1 MGHGGFPLASRI
13 GHREH
18 YYTVAAI
25 SLLHGHLDVP
35 YSSLTFEC
43 FMRGHKCYGYF
54 GITPTLLR
62 LPVVALLG
70 SHAKGLRWESLY
82 FNLGFLVLAAGGWW
96 ISRQLV
102 ALWAPG
108 LSRRANWVVGITASA
123 PALGASPLLWL
134 VARPLVY
141 EEAILWGAAFAS
153 VAMGAAIALR
163 SRPRAATIVV
173 LVAADILA
181 TNARPTS
188 GASALFATVV
198 VGAWLFLRSRRA
210 WGVLVLAGA
219 LVALVTPSVVD
230 VAKFGHTSPPYAH
243 QLLLGGNPKRIATF
257 EHFAGLNPALLPTKV
272 VSDLQPNAL
281 RLYSSSPYV
290 GLAQDH
296 PLRLWP
302 ARRGET
308 VWEPTTSVEDA
319 LPLCFLLLVIAL
331 VMIARRA
338 RTWRR
343 ARGPDPALEAAAV
356 LLVGALGALALF
368 MMFPGETFR
377 YFADWLPVF
386 FVTDAVALAAL
397 ARWLAG
403 QRGRGR
409 ARAVIGLCVVLFAA
423 QMFVEGSL
431 AIQDALTSGFAK
443 SAHCSGPLNPYGP
456 VGTVFCPD
464 SVFKGS

>member
-1 MGHGGFPLASRI
+1 MGHGGFPLATRI

-18 YYTVAAI
+18 YYTVAAL
-25 SLLHGHLDVP
+25 SLLHGRLDVP

-43 FMRGHKCYGYF
+43 FMRGGRCYGYF
-54 GITPTLLR
+54 GITPSLLR

-70 SHAKGLRWESLY
+70 SAAKALRWESLY
-82 FNLGFLVLAAGGWW
+82 FNLGFLVLAGGGWW

-108 LSRRANWVVGITASA
+108 LGRRASAVVGISA
-123 PALGASPLLWL
+123 AAAALGASPLLWL

-141 EEAILWGAAFAS
+141 EEAILWGAAFGS

-163 SRPRAATIVV
+163 QRPRAGTVAVLIV
-173 LVAADILA
+173 ADILA
-181 TNARPTS
+181 MNARPTS

-198 VGAWLFLRSRRA
+198 VGAWLLARSRRA

-219 LVALVTPSVVD
+219 LVALVTPSAVD
-230 VAKFGHTSPPYAH
+230 VAKFGHTSPPYGH
-243 QLLLGGNPKRIATF
+243 QLLLGGKPERIATF
-257 EHFAGLNPALLPTKV
+257 EHFAGMNGALLPTKV
-272 VSDLQPNAL
+272 VSVLQPNAL
-281 RLYSSSPYV
+281 RLYSSAPYV

-296 PLRLWP
+296 AVLLWP
-302 ARRGET
+302 ARRSDT

-319 LPLCFLLLVIAL
+319 LPLSFLFLLVGLAAV
-331 VMIARRA
+331 VRRA
-338 RTWRR
+338 SHWRR
-343 ARGPDPALEAAAV
+343 VRGPDPALEAAVV
-356 LLVGALGALALF
+356 LLVGALGALGLF

-386 FVTDAVALAAL
+386 FVTDALALAAL

-403 QRGRGR
+403 HRGR
-409 ARAVIGLCVVLFAA
+409 ARAVIGLCVVLFGV
-423 QMFVEGSL
+423 QLFVEGSL
-431 AIQDALTSGFAK
+431 AIQNALTSGFAK
-443 SAHCSGPLNPYGP
+443 AAHCSGPLNPYGP
-456 VGTVFCPD
+456 VGTVFCPA